1 MEISEVQAP
10 TTARVESSW
19 HWSAQLRELIDNI
32 EPLGSFVHQYMLM
45 NLPQMMP
52 HVSVEKVGRLGFPL
66 FHLAVDALIAV
77 SSKAPYGKMDQTLF
91 DIDVRDAWQIDA
103 TKVTFGGG
111 DVWNQYLTETVRKH
125 CGHLGITKDRYD
137 RLGIQANLYK
147 MLIYEEGGHFL
158 KHRDTEKERNMFGTL
173 IIQLPTS
180 EGFTGG
186 EFTVTHQGTTKT
198 LNLSARSDNEFCSV
212 SFYADCEHELH
223 PITSGKRVCLVY
235 NLVAASAKPNLLPV
249 HDVNCNMDTE
259 IKLRQIAHNWK
270 TNSTDSPKVHKIG
283 LPLHHKY
290 SHQNIG
296 IATLKGQDEFMLA
309 TFRKAKDSD
318 GTRLFQAD
326 LLLMERYNYFHP
338 ELQDHS
344 YAETTKPLAVIVE
357 NENGSYSKKQLF
369 PKSEEFSEVRCDSR
383 NTDKPT
389 IIEDPDWGMY
399 CYTNKGFWVMKG
411 VVLDDNCINKRAQ
424 NDDRKEEKND
434 DDDGSV
440 TDEYGFSIPRNQKMF
455 LSPYA
460 VETNEH
466 EYTGNEGGEMETWYY
481 SAAIILSP
489 YSFNDSGTPS

>member
-1 MEISEVQAP
+1 
-10 TTARVESSW
+10 
-19 HWSAQLRELIDNI
+19 
-32 EPLGSFVHQYMLM
+32 
-45 NLPQMMP
+45 MMP
-52 HVSVEKVGRLGFPL
+52 HVSVEGVGRLGFPL
-66 FHLAVDALIAV
+66 FHVAVDALIAV

-91 DIDVRDAWQIDA
+91 DTDVRDAWQIDA

-111 DVWNQYLTETVRKH
+111 NVWTQYLTEIVRLH
-125 CGHLGITKDRYD
+125 CTRLGITKDRFD
-137 RLGIQANLYK
+137 RLGIQANFYK

-158 KHRDTEKERNMFGTL
+158 KHRDTEKEKNMFGTL
-173 IIQLPTS
+173 VIQLPTS

-186 EFTVTHQGTTKT
+186 EFTVRHQGITKK
-198 LNLSARSDNEFCSV
+198 LNLSVGSDNEFCSV

-223 PITSGKRVCLVY
+223 PIISGKRVCLVY
-235 NLVAASAKPNLLPV
+235 NLVAVSAKPNLIPV
-249 HDVNCNMDTE
+249 HDINCNIDTE
-259 IKLRQIAHNWK
+259 IKLRQIAHSWK
-270 TNSTDSPKVHKIG
+270 TNSTDDPKVSKIG

-290 SHQNIG
+290 SHQNIS
-296 IATLKGQDEFMLA
+296 IATLKGHDEFMLA
-309 TFRKAKDSD
+309 TFRKAKHSD
-318 GTRLFQAD
+318 GTRLFRVD
-326 LLLMERYNYFHP
+326 LLLMEHYNHFLP
-338 ELQDHS
+338 DCNS
-344 YAETTKPLAVIVE
+344 YAETTKPLAVLVE
-357 NENGSYSKKQLF
+357 QEDGTYSKKQLF
-369 PKSEEFSEVRCDSR
+369 PESDEYYEDDRDYQG
-383 NTDKPT
+383 NDGPT